1 MRIHTIKIIAVGGL
15 VLTVAG
21 CSSTFRD
28 REFDYSREN
37 VVLRPALVVPK
48 SVSTDPNISETLV
61 VPSGQK
67 DYQPEK
73 YDLVTASM
81 TPPEYNVAY
90 NEKALQKSGK
100 AKVKV
105 SLAFNENNS
114 GLMTVFEP
122 LAVTWDLTHKALPD
136 IQGFI
141 VTETDDKN
149 HILTIQQSA
158 SHQDYLVYL
167 LPKKNITQI
176 TIFDDNNKVA
186 TDSAAADFLEQLQS
200 QLSDQ
205 SSMLAMASATDALG
219 SGFRDSRIDFDKDT
233 KKGVLIIDQT
243 KDVAWNRIIK
253 SLEKSGFT
261 VANVNKAQ
269 GFIFISD
276 KDSKSAYDY
285 TVYVYNYTA
294 GGGMFS
300 DWSNWKNLFRSDEI
314 KQTRVNVFDKNGQ
327 LLPEAKTKQLLSDIQ
342 NNL

>member
-1 MRIHTIKIIAVGGL
+1 VRINSIKVIAVGGL

-37 VVLRPALVVPK
+37 VTLRPALVVPK
-48 SVSTDPNISETLV
+48 SVSTNPNISETLV

-81 TPPEYNVAY
+81 TPPKYNVAY
-90 NEKALQKSGK
+90 NEKSLQKSGK

-149 HILTIQQSA
+149 HILTIQQNA

-167 LPKKNITQI
+167 LPKKNMTQV
-176 TIFDDNNKVA
+176 TIFDENNKVA
-186 TDSAAADFLEQLQS
+186 TDSVAADFLEQLQS

-205 SSMLAMASATDALG
+205 SSMLAMASAKDTLG
-219 SGFRDSRIDFDKDT
+219 SGFKDSNIEFDMAT

-243 KDVAWNRIIK
+243 KDMAWDRIIK
-253 SLEKSGFT
+253 ALEKVGFT
-261 VANVNKAQ
+261 VNNVNEAQ
-269 GFIFISD
+269 GFIFI
-276 KDSKSAYDY
+276 KDTVSESAYDY

-300 DWSNWKNLFRSDEI
+300 DWSNWKNLFTSDEI

-327 LLPEAKTKQLLSDIQ
+327 LLSEAKTKQLLSDIQ